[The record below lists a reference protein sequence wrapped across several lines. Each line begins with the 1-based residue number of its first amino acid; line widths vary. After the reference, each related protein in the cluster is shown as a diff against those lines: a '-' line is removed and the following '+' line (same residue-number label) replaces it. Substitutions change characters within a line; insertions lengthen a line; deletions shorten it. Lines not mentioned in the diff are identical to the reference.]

1 MMNSSGKDPSLDWHS
16 LIDLLEA
23 RAKLNPDLRLF
34 TFLQDGELEQGVVTP
49 TTLASQAR
57 SIAAWLERLELGGKR
72 ILLIFPQGL
81 EFVASF
87 FGCVYAGA
95 ISVPAPMPDPSRVA
109 RTLPRLQGILADAAP
124 AAVLTNREGVGM
136 AAEIAAH
143 LPELTKNL
151 QWIAFEDCPWEL
163 ETQWCRPMIEPQTP
177 THLQYTSGSTST
189 PKGTIITH
197 ANVLANVR
205 ELRDAMQYS
214 PESRSVIWEPYFH
227 DDGLIQGLVQ
237 PIFTGYSCFLMSPA
251 AFVARPVRWLQ
262 AMSRYRATH
271 TTGPNFAY
279 ELCVR
284 KISDEERDK
293 LDLSSCVGLQN
304 AAEPVRAET
313 LRRFYERFA
322 PCGLRWIALAPNYG
336 LAEATLCVAVSPR
349 TVGPVIKALDSTILE
364 REGRV
369 SLVAEDHPHARLLP
383 SSGVPAAQTRV
394 VIADPQSLSV
404 CPDGHVGE
412 ILVKS
417 AGVAAGYLGRPEDS
431 VRTFQAR
438 LDNGDGPYLRTGDQG
453 FMLEGNLF
461 VTGRIKDLIIIR
473 GENRYPQDIELSVE
487 RSHAAVAPG
496 NIAAFSIEVG
506 PEERLVVVA
515 EIKRGTSAAHTEMF
529 DAIRDA
535 IAQEH
540 ELRPWAIA
548 LLASGSLP
556 KTSSGKIQR
565 QASRKAF
572 LEGTLQEI
580 ARWTDE
586 ARTDTAAEKMPA
598 PAGGKSEIEIQ
609 AWLVHYLT
617 TEFGARAEEIGPE
630 IPFTRF
636 GLDSASA
643 VRLAAELGDWL
654 GTQLDPVI
662 AWNYPNIL
670 TLSRHLQGHDD
681 TRMPMLPQHHVHE
694 PIAIIG
700 AACRFPGGVTNLETF
715 WRLLDDGID
724 VIGDVPA
731 TRWDIESL
739 YDPDPD
745 AEGKI
750 VSRSGGFLSDIDR
763 FDPAFF
769 EISPREA
776 AEMDPQQRLLLE
788 VSWEALENAGQTVAN
803 LRGSNTGVYVGI
815 SGNEYQQ
822 LGMAAAGTL
831 NPYLFLGTTHSTG
844 VARLSYWLG
853 LQGPN
858 LPVNTACSSS
868 LVAVHLACRALRDG
882 ECSMA
887 IAGGVNL
894 LLAPESSVCLSRMR
908 ALSPTGRCHTFS
920 ADADGYVRSEGCGM
934 IVLKRLSDAQRDG
947 DAILAVIRGTAVNQ
961 DGRSNGLTAPN
972 GPAQEDVIRRALSD
986 AGVLPHEVDYVEA
999 HGTGTPLG
1007 DPIEVQALAH
1017 VLGQAR
1023 DPERPLRIGSVK
1035 TNFGHAE
1042 SAAGIAGLL
1051 KAVLALSH
1059 DRIPSSLHFHSP
1071 SPHVPWSKLPVRVV
1085 SESFSWGLSEK
1096 RRIAGV
1102 SSFGMSGTNAHVIL
1116 EEPPRRQEKSSSEA
1130 TMYLVPLSAKTPEAL
1145 TALAKSYTSWLS
1157 KTDSRLHDIAYTAGL
1172 RRSHFEHR
1180 SSAVVATKEELA
1192 TVLDAFASGQMPA
1205 GVVMAKAAARPPKV
1219 VFVFS
1224 GQGSQWLG
1232 MGRQLYLDEPVFRD
1246 AISACDAAL
1255 RKETGYSIID
1265 ELHKPEN
1272 TSRLA
1277 KTLVAQPALFA
1288 IEVALTRLL
1297 QSWGIVPSALIGHS
1311 VGEIAAAHIAGML
1324 DLDQAARLVS
1334 LRARIMQKAT
1344 GLGKMVSV
1352 SLTEDAARKTI
1363 AGSEDRI
1370 GIGAIN
1376 DPGSVV
1382 LSGDIEAVDK
1392 LVGELSAR
1400 GVTVRPLRVDYA
1412 FHSPQ
1417 MEPLSAEFLSA
1428 LGKLDSK
1435 PATIS
1440 MISTVTG
1447 KPILANEV
1455 DAAYWARNIRHTVRF
1470 SDAVAAAVLD
1480 DSPVFVEVGPHP
1492 VLAISIEQTLA
1503 AKKVDTAIIPTLRR
1517 EKDERRQILM
1527 TVGALHA
1534 HGCAVD
1540 GKQFYPDGGRIVT
1553 LPTYRWQR
1561 ERYWLETHAGASS
1574 KTAFAKVFAGDAQLY
1589 RVEWPEQS
1597 LRLSRTSRVGTWIL
1611 LGPESP
1617 LMRDFARRLGR
1628 SGGLVVTASVGSFST
1643 MLAEVQDRG
1652 TPLAGIIY
1660 WSVDAGSEQQHS
1672 LPPDQAIHACAAML
1686 HLVQALVRTGI
1697 STRLHIVTRSAVAVF
1712 PGETVS
1718 LANSPLWGFGRVI
1731 MQEHPELGCKLI
1743 DIDIAA
1749 EGSLE
1754 SLWREVLSDDDET
1767 NVVWRGEKRM
1777 VARLVKASVSMTTAV
1792 PNACRPGTVIVTGG
1806 LGALGLQVARRLWE
1820 RHRVEHL
1827 ILVGRRA
1834 PSADTF
1840 AEIERMRTEG
1850 ASVTIA
1856 NVDVSDL
1863 HAVRSLI
1870 ASISDDRPLRGII
1883 HAAGVLDDGS
1893 ITKQTPE
1900 RLAGV
1905 FGPKVRGAWN
1915 LHEATRD
1922 FPPDFFVMFSS
1933 AAGILGNPGQSS
1945 YAAANTFI
1953 DALAARIRASGGNA
1967 SSLAWGPWDGQGMA
1981 AALSDGDRARLRRA
1995 GVIAMGATSAMEL
2008 LDLALQMPDVLLVPI
2023 RFDFEAYASH
2033 EMTVPPMLRE
2043 LVFSSSQTTAWPE
2056 APASTP
2062 MLALIP
2068 ESQRF
2073 AHTLAVI
2080 RQSAAAVLGLSGVEA
2095 VPSDKSLF
2103 ELGLDSLM
2111 AAELRNRIAKSSG
2124 IRIGVNAIMQTST
2137 PKDLV
2142 AVLLG
2147 MIGTSTADSQ
2157 APSVPSIPSSVRRS
2171 ALHPLSAG
2179 QTRLY
2184 FLDHALE
2191 HRETYNIQIA
2201 VRIATA
2207 LNAKRLQVAIEA
2219 LVDLHDQLRM
2229 HIVEGAEG
2237 PMQRILPWVDVPVD
2251 VVDLRDRGENSF
2263 TQLIRERAAVPFD
2276 LMNAPLLRITLAHLT
2291 DESTGLLIVW
2301 HHIATDGW
2309 SVGLFLRQLDAI
2321 YSHPD
2326 TQLLPGPSYPE
2337 LIAAR
2342 KLDGDAREMH
2352 RRWWATY
2359 LEGVEPPALPTDH
2372 APIRRERRG
2381 SMVSFRCDTALSD
2394 GVDVLARKIGATPF
2408 VVLLTAWAF
2417 MMLRYCRQERF
2428 AIAVISN
2435 GRTVRG
2441 AEDAIGLF
2449 IETLPVLCVMDDH
2462 QSVTSNIAALRQSL
2476 LDALE
2481 HEHLPLDEIL
2491 AALPNLRRD
2500 DISDTP
2506 LLRVSFVLEHA
2517 SWFPVTFSGAK
2528 VEQIG
2533 EAVSGD
2539 VEGTHKFDLGLAMV
2553 RDEAGYRASIEYA
2566 ADLFESDTIERLA
2579 GHLRQA
2585 LTAMVT
2591 SPETRLSE
2599 INMLTAAERH
2609 QLLVEWNNTATDY
2622 PAHKCI
2628 HELFEEQVK
2637 QSPDAVAV
2645 IFGDTQMTYAEL
2657 DARANR
2663 LAHDLRSSNVGPDVL
2678 VGICMERSIEMIV
2691 ALLAILK
2698 AGGAYVPLDPKYPKE
2713 RLTFMLNDAGVPIV
2727 LTENQYSRML
2737 SEHHSRVLTLDSIS
2751 TSSAKERFTVPMSS
2765 GAQPENLAYVM
2776 YTSGSTGNP
2785 KGVCVTH
2792 RNVVRLVLETNYVD
2806 ISPSDR
2812 IAQASNSSFDAAT
2825 FEIWGALLNGAAVVI
2840 VTKEIALSLGAFAAA
2855 LEAHAVSI
2863 LFTTTA
2869 LFNMVV
2875 RQSPTMFRALRYVLF
2890 GGEAVDPSPVR
2901 TALARGPAHLLH
2913 VYGPTETTTFATFY
2927 PVHDV
2932 PEGAATVPIGKPIAN
2947 TTAFVLDAQR
2957 QIVPI
2962 GVPGELYIG
2971 GDGVARGYFNRPD
2984 LSAERF
2990 VHDNFSHR
2998 PGARLYKTGDLCR
3011 LRADGNIE
3019 FLGRLDNQVKIR
3031 GFRIELGEIEAAL
3044 SSHVS
3049 VRTCVVIVR
3058 EDRPGD
3064 KRLVAYIIPNDNECV
3079 TSDLRM
3085 YLVAR
3090 LPEYMIPSAFVF
3102 LDSFP
3107 LTPNGKIDRK
3117 SLPAPEFDRAA
3128 LSVRF
3133 VAARTRIEESLTR
3146 LWADVLGLEAIGIH
3160 DNFFELGGN
3169 SLLSIRLISRAAN
3182 AGLLLTVGQ
3191 LFESPTIAGLAKQLA
3206 TDKAVTAR
3214 CLVPLR
3220 PNGLEIPFILTPG
3233 LAGTSMVFLPLRDA
3247 LRSTMPI
3254 WSFDDPHLARR
3265 SEQPETIEEL
3275 VRLWVGELL
3284 ATMPDTTTFRLG
3296 GYSFGGMVAV
3306 EMARQLAALGKAID
3320 CVLILDGGLPNDMTF
3335 DPLGFAE
3342 SFAKQLGA
3350 PASATT
3356 GATPHEIEEVL
3367 GRIAMALGTRQ
3378 ESAVDDPLAW
3388 ARAALV
3394 AAENNHRR
3402 MMQWRVRPVDVPFI
3416 VLHANQD
3423 TIHPPDLGWGAVARH
3438 PVQAVFVPGDHQT
3451 MMEAPFVQTLAFCI
3465 EGLFAQYDGHAKRR
3479 S

>member
-1 MMNSSGKDPSLDWHS
+1 MMNSGGKDPSLDWRS

-34 TFLQDGELEQGVVTP
+34 TFLQDGEVEQGVVTAA
-49 TTLASQAR
+49 TLASQAR
-57 SIAAWLERLELGGKR
+57 SIAAWLERLGLGGKR
-72 ILLIFPQGL
+72 ILLIFPQSL
-81 EFVASF
+81 EFIAAF

-124 AAVLTNREGVGM
+124 AAVLTNRDGVGM
-136 AAEIAAH
+136 AAEVAAH

-163 ETQWCRPMIEPQTP
+163 ETQWHRPAIEPHTP

-214 PESRSVIWEPYFH
+214 PDARSVVWEPYFH
-227 DDGLIQGLVQ
+227 DDGLIQGLIQ
-237 PIFTGYSCFLMSPA
+237 PIFTGYPCFLMAPA

-279 ELCVR
+279 ELCIR

-293 LDLSSCVGLQN
+293 LDLSSCIGLQN

-313 LRRFYERFA
+313 LRRFHERFA

-349 TVGPVIKALDSTILE
+349 AIGPVIKSFDSTILE

-369 SLVAEDHPHARLLP
+369 CLVAEDHPQARLLP
-383 SSGVPAAQTRV
+383 SSGVPAAETQV
-394 VIADPQSLSV
+394 VIADPQTLAPR
-404 CPDGHVGE
+404 PDGHVGE

-417 AGVAAGYLGRPEDS
+417 AGVAAGYLDRPEES
-431 VRTFQAR
+431 QRTFQAR

-487 RSHAAVAPG
+487 RSHPAIAPG
-496 NIAAFSIEVG
+496 NIAAFSVEVG

-515 EIKRGTSAAHTEMF
+515 EIKRGTSAPHGEVF

-535 IAQEH
+535 IAHEH
-540 ELRPWAIA
+540 ELRAWAVA
-548 LLASGSLP
+548 LLAPGTLP

-565 QASRKAF
+565 LASRKAF
-572 LEGTLQEI
+572 TEGTLQEI
-580 ARWTDE
+580 ARWTEEVRVGPIADE
-586 ARTDTAAEKMPA
+586 RQA
-598 PAGGKSEIEIQ
+598 PAGGKSEVEIQ
-609 AWLVHYLT
+609 AWLTHYLT
-617 TEFGARAEEIGPE
+617 VEFGARAEEIGLE

-643 VRLAAELGDWL
+643 VRLAAALGDWI
-654 GTQLDPVI
+654 GTRLDPVI

-670 TLSRHLQGHDD
+670 TLSRHLQGRDD
-681 TRMPMLPQHHVHE
+681 LQTVVQPQHHAHE

-700 AACRFPGGVTNLETF
+700 AACRFPGGATSLETF

-724 VIGDVPA
+724 AIGEVPA
-731 TRWDIESL
+731 TRWIIDSFF
-739 YDPDPD
+739 DPDPD
-745 AEGKI
+745 AEGKM
-750 VSRSGGFLSDIDR
+750 VSRSGGFLADIDR
-763 FDPAFF
+763 FEPAFF

-788 VSWEALENAGQTVAN
+788 VSWEAFENAGQTIAD

-831 NPYLFLGTTHSTG
+831 NPYLFLGTAHSTG

-868 LVAVHLACRALRDG
+868 LVAVHLASRALRNG
-882 ECSMA
+882 ECFMA

-934 IVLKRLSDAQRDG
+934 VVLKRLSDAERDG
-947 DAILAVIRGTAVNQ
+947 DSILAVIRGTAVNQ

-1017 VLGQAR
+1017 VLGEAR
-1023 DPERPLRIGSVK
+1023 SPEQPVGIGSVK
-1035 TNFGHAE
+1035 TNIGHAE

-1051 KAVLALSH
+1051 KVILAFSH
-1059 DRIPSSLHFHSP
+1059 EHLPPSLHFRDP

-1085 SESFSWGLSEK
+1085 SERVSWGLSEK

-1116 EEPPRRQEKSSSEA
+1116 EEPPRREEKPSVNA
-1130 TMYLVPLSAKTPEAL
+1130 PLYLVPFSAKTPDAL
-1145 TALAKSYTSWLS
+1145 TALAKSYASWLS
-1157 KTDSRLHDIAYTAGL
+1157 TTNAQLHDIAYTASL
-1172 RRSHFEHR
+1172 RRSHFAQR
-1180 SSAVVATKEELA
+1180 LSVTIASKEELA
-1192 TVLDAFASGQMPA
+1192 TVLDAFATGQVPA
-1205 GVVMAKAAARPPKV
+1205 GLVMGKAPIHPPKV

-1232 MGRQLYLDEPVFRD
+1232 MGRQLYRDEPTFRD
-1246 AISACDAAL
+1246 VISACDAAL
-1255 RKETGYSIID
+1255 RKEIGCSIID

-1288 IEVALTRLL
+1288 IGVALARLL
-1297 QSWGIVPSALIGHS
+1297 QSWGVVPSALIGHS
-1311 VGEIAAAHIAGML
+1311 VGEIAAAHISGML

-1352 SLTEDAARKTI
+1352 SLTEEEARQTI
-1363 AGSEDRI
+1363 AGLKHRL

-1376 DPGSVV
+1376 DPDSVV
-1382 LSGDIEAVDK
+1382 LSGDTEAVDK
-1392 LVGELSAR
+1392 LVAELSSR
-1400 GVTVRPLRVDYA
+1400 GVAVRPLRVDYA

-1417 MEPLSAEFLSA
+1417 MESLAAEFLSA

-1435 PATIS
+1435 PATIPL
-1440 MISTVTG
+1440 ISTVTG
-1447 KPILANEV
+1447 KPVAANEV
-1455 DAAYWARNIRHTVRF
+1455 DAAYWARNIRQTVRF
-1470 SDAVAAAVLD
+1470 SEAVSAAVSNDRPL
-1480 DSPVFVEVGPHP
+1480 FVEVGPHP
-1492 VLAISIEQTLA
+1492 VLAISIERTLA
-1503 AKKVDTAIIPTLRR
+1503 AKDIEIGVVPTLRR
-1517 EKDERRQILM
+1517 EKDERKQVLT

-1534 HGCAVD
+1534 HGYAID
-1540 GKQFYPDGGRIVT
+1540 GKQFYPDGGRVVQ

-1561 ERYWLETHAGASS
+1561 ERYWIDS
-1574 KTAFAKVFAGDAQLY
+1574 DARPNSNTGSPKATIDDADLY
-1589 RVEWPEQS
+1589 RVEWREQS
-1597 LRLSRTSRVGTWIL
+1597 LRASKAMLSGTWIL
-1611 LGPESP
+1611 LGQESP
-1617 LMRDFARRLGR
+1617 LMRDFAKRLGT
-1628 SGGLVVTASVGSFST
+1628 SGGLVVTTNVTNLAT
-1643 MLAEVQDRG
+1643 TLAEVHERG
-1652 TPLAGIIY
+1652 NALAGIVY
-1660 WSVDAGSEQQHS
+1660 WAVDVAVEPSNAFV
-1672 LPPDQAIHACAAML
+1672 PDQAVHATSAML
-1686 HLVQALVRTGI
+1686 QLVQALVRTGM
-1697 STRLHIVTRSAVAVF
+1697 STRLHVVTRNAVAVC
-1712 PGETVS
+1712 PGETIELS
-1718 LANSPLWGFGRVI
+1718 QSPLWGFGRVV
-1731 MQEHPELGCKLI
+1731 MHEHPELGCKLV
-1743 DIDIAA
+1743 DIDVAA
-1749 EGSLE
+1749 ERGVE
-1754 SLWREVLSDDDET
+1754 SLWNELHADDDET
-1767 NVVWRGEKRM
+1767 NVVWRGEKRL
-1777 VARLVKASVSMTTAV
+1777 VARLTKVTLPAGIAVSDA
-1792 PNACRPGTVIVTGG
+1792 RPRDTVLITGG
-1806 LGALGLQVARRLWE
+1806 LGALGLHAARWLCERYGVAQI
-1820 RHRVEHL
+1820 
-1827 ILVGRRA
+1827 ILVGRHA
-1834 PSADTF
+1834 PSAEKLS
-1840 AEIERMRTEG
+1840 EIERMRSAG
-1850 ASVTIA
+1850 VNVTIA
-1856 NVDVSDL
+1856 NIDVSDAQ
-1863 HAVRSLI
+1863 AVRSLI
-1870 ASISDDRPLRGII
+1870 QSLSPDQPLRGII

-1893 ITKQTPE
+1893 IAKQTPE

-1915 LHEATRD
+1915 LYEATRD
-1922 FPPDFFVMFSS
+1922 EPPDFFVMFSS
-1933 AAGILGNPGQSS
+1933 AAGILGNAGQSAYS
-1945 YAAANTFI
+1945 AANTFL
-1953 DALAARIRASGGNA
+1953 DALASRIRASGGHA
-1967 SSLAWGPWDGQGMA
+1967 LSLAWGPWDGQGMA
-1981 AALSDGDRARLRRA
+1981 AALGDSDRARLRRA
-1995 GVIAMGATSAMEL
+1995 GVIPMSATSAMAL
-2008 LDLALQMPDVLLVPI
+2008 LDVALRMPDAVLVPI
-2023 RFDFEAYASH
+2023 RFDFEPRVSPGT
-2033 EMTVPPMLRE
+2033 TVSPILRE
-2043 LVFSSSQTTAWPE
+2043 LVLSGSRTTLLPDS
-2056 APASTP
+2056 PASTS
-2062 MLALIP
+2062 MLALVP
-2068 ESQRF
+2068 ETQRF

-2080 RQSAAAVLGLSGVEA
+2080 RQSASAVLGLPGAEA

-2111 AAELRNRIAKSSG
+2111 ATELRNRIVKSLG
-2124 IRIGVNAIMQTST
+2124 VRIGVNAIMQTST
-2137 PKDLV
+2137 PRDLV

-2147 MIGTSTADSQ
+2147 MIGASAADSP
-2157 APSVPSIPSSVRRS
+2157 APSVSSIPSSVRRS
-2171 ALHPLSAG
+2171 ALYPLSAG

-2201 VRIATA
+2201 IRIDTA
-2207 LNAKRLQVAIEA
+2207 LNPKRLQVAIEA
-2219 LVDLHDQLRM
+2219 LVDLHDQMRM

-2237 PMQRILPWVDVPVD
+2237 PMQRILPWVDVPVE
-2251 VVDLRDRGENSF
+2251 VVDLRDRGENGF
-2263 TQLIRERAAVPFD
+2263 TQLIRDRAAVPFD
-2276 LMNAPLLRITLAHLT
+2276 LMNAPLLRVTLAHIT
-2291 DESTGLLIVW
+2291 DEATGLLIVW

-2321 YSHPD
+2321 YSNPD
-2326 TQLLPGPSYPE
+2326 THLLPGPSYPE

-2342 KLDGDAREMH
+2342 KLDDASRDQH

-2359 LEGVEPPALPTDH
+2359 LEGVEPLALPTDH
-2372 APIRRERRG
+2372 APIRRDRRG
-2381 SMVSFRCDTALSD
+2381 GMVSFRCDAALSD
-2394 GVDVLARKIGATPF
+2394 GIDALARKIGVTPF
-2408 VVLLTAWAF
+2408 VVLLAAWAF
-2417 MMLRYCRQERF
+2417 IMHRYCRQERL

-2449 IETLPVLCVMDDH
+2449 IETLPVLCAMDDT

-2476 LDALE
+2476 LDALD
-2481 HEHLPLDEIL
+2481 HEHLSLDEIL
-2491 AALPNLRRD
+2491 AVLPKLRRD
-2500 DISDTP
+2500 DIGDTP

-2517 SWFPVTFSGAK
+2517 SWFPATFNGAK
-2528 VEQIG
+2528 VVQVG

-2566 ADLFESDTIERLA
+2566 ADLFESDTIDRLA

-2585 LTAMVT
+2585 LTAMVA
-2591 SPETRLSE
+2591 SPENRLSE
-2599 INMLTAAERH
+2599 LDMLTAVERR
-2609 QLLVEWNNTATDY
+2609 QMLVEWNDTATNY
-2622 PAHKCI
+2622 PAHKSI
-2628 HELFEEQVK
+2628 HELFEEQVRRA
-2637 QSPDAVAV
+2637 PNTVAV
-2645 IFGDTQMTYAEL
+2645 IFGDTQITYAEL
-2657 DARANR
+2657 DARADR
-2663 LAHDLRSSNVGPDVL
+2663 LAHALRSFHVGPDVL
-2678 VGICMERSIEMIV
+2678 VGICMERSIEMIIG
-2691 ALLAILK
+2691 LLGILK

-2713 RLTFMLNDAGVPIV
+2713 RLTFMLNDASVPIV
-2727 LTENQYSRML
+2727 LTENQYVQML
-2737 SEHHSRVLTLDSIS
+2737 SQHHARVLTLDSFTEERHVPPIS
-2751 TSSAKERFTVPMSS
+2751 SSSRV
-2765 GAQPENLAYVM
+2765 QPENLAYVM

-2792 RNVVRLVLETNYVD
+2792 RNVVRLVLNTNYVD

-2875 RQSPTMFRALRYVLF
+2875 RQSPTMFHSLRYVLF
-2890 GGEAVDPSPVR
+2890 GGEAVDPAPVR

-2947 TTAFVLDAQR
+2947 TTAYVLDAQR

-2984 LSAERF
+2984 LTAERF
-2990 VHDNFSHR
+2990 VQDIFSQQ
-2998 PGARLYKTGDLCR
+2998 PDARLYKTGDLCR
-3011 LRADGNIE
+3011 LLADGHIE

-3044 SSHVS
+3044 ASHAS
-3049 VRTCVVIVR
+3049 VRSCVVIVR

-3064 KRLVAYIIPNDNECV
+3064 KRLVAYVEPNGTECA

-3085 YLVAR
+3085 YLVSR

-3102 LDSFP
+3102 LYAMP

-3117 SLPAPEFDRAA
+3117 ALPTPEFDRAA

-3133 VAARTRIEESLTR
+3133 VAARTRIEETLAR

-3206 TDKAVTAR
+3206 TNKAVTAR

-3220 PNGLEIPFILTPG
+3220 PSGSEIPLVLTPG

-3247 LRSTMPI
+3247 LRTTMPV
-3254 WSFDDPHLARR
+3254 WSFDDPHLARH

-3275 VRLWVGELL
+3275 VRLWVAELL

-3306 EMARQLAALGKAID
+3306 EMARQLTALGKAVDGVI
-3320 CVLILDGGLPNDMTF
+3320 ILDGGLPNNTMTF
-3335 DPLGFAE
+3335 DPLAFAE

-3350 PASATT
+3350 PTT
-3356 GATPHEIEEVL
+3356 GRAGTTHHDIEEVL

-3402 MMQWRVRPVDVPFI
+3402 MMQWQVRPVDARFV
-3416 VLHANQD
+3416 VLHAGQD
-3423 TIHPPDLGWGAVARH
+3423 TTHPPDLGWSTVARH

-3465 EGLFAQYDGHAKRR
+3465 EGVLAQYDGHAKRR